1 MKTFQKPKTQP
12 KFGLAIDWETSGSDW
27 NNPEGSHIKYQGLS
41 FGAIVFDA
49 ETFEEIEE
57 VYVEIKFDADK
68 YSWDM
73 GAQKVHGLT
82 REYLEAN
89 GIEREEAA
97 VILAELIIKYWGPE
111 GRVMFLGHNID
122 FDIKFTKQLLGDF
135 GIPLNKHHVQLDT
148 SGTGMIAL
156 GIFKSDQLFEALG
169 FEKRGEH
176 NALQDVKMTLE
187 TCKIFR
193 ALMTYAAEEFYPD

>member
-1 MKTFQKPKTQP
+1 MKKFDKPKTHP

-49 ETFEEIEE
+49 DTFEEIDKI
-57 VYVEIKFDADK
+57 YVEMQFDSTK
-68 YSWDM
+68 YSWDS
-73 GAQKVHGLT
+73 GAEKVHGLS
-82 REYLEAN
+82 RDYLAQN
-89 GIEREEAA
+89 GISREEAA
-97 VILAELIIKYWGPE
+97 VALGQLILKYWGPD

-135 GIPLNKHHVQLDT
+135 GLPLNKHHVQLDT
-148 SGTGMIAL
+148 SGTGMIML

-169 FEKRGEH
+169 FDKRGTH
-176 NALQDVKMTLE
+176 NALDDVQMTLE
-187 TCKIFR
+187 TCRIMR
-193 ALMTYAAEEFYPD
+193 AMSEYAVTELGM

>member
-1 MKTFQKPKTQP
+1 
-12 KFGLAIDWETSGSDW
+12 
-27 NNPEGSHIKYQGLS
+27 
-41 FGAIVFDA
+41 
-49 ETFEEIEE
+49 
-57 VYVEIKFDADK
+57 
-68 YSWDM
+68 
-73 GAQKVHGLT
+73 
-82 REYLEAN
+82 
-89 GIEREEAA
+89 
-97 VILAELIIKYWGPE
+97 
-111 GRVMFLGHNID
+111 MFLGHNID

-135 GIPLNKHHVQLDT
+135 DIPLNKHHVQLDT